1 MHCGGKGGG
10 MTLEQQIQR
19 LADEAELR
27 NAEARLAQF
36 SDEADPEVYA
46 DCYTEDGVWDG
57 GKEFGVHKGREEI
70 LASIKQR
77 RATGSSGPG
86 THKRHVIINSLIDL
100 DGDRAVVRSY
110 LMFYA
115 DCDKAPRALTS
126 GVYTDHFRRTPKGWK
141 VEYRTIERA

>member
-1 MHCGGKGGG
+1 

-46 DCYTEDGVWDG
+46 QCYTEDGVWDG
-57 GKEFGVHKGREEI
+57 GKEFGVYKGRKEI
-70 LASIKQR
+70 LAGILQR
-77 RATGSSGPG
+77 RSTGASGPG
-86 THKRHVIINSLIDL
+86 THKRHVIINSAIDL

-110 LMFYA
+110 LLFYV
-115 DCDKAPRALTS
+115 DCDKAPRPITA
-126 GVYTDHFRRTPKGWK
+126 GIYTDRFRRTPSGWR
-141 VEYRTIERA
+141 VEHRTVARA